1 MQILFDFG
9 INLGGDSTLMSRLIL
24 NIMKSE
30 WDRWLMSLFSTNW
43 PYLACSIEKANLQYS
58 NYPCLSGF
66 SITNG
71 GRKVV
76 SILNL
81 KRLGWSQTLPCTK
94 IHLKV
99 KSKPETEGCFRCTW
113 IKCLAPSVAGESF
126 RKRKN
131 CYHLHTFESNF
142 TVLWKNVDTSW
153 CSKQTDLLSLEPYV
167 LIKGSGLASLF
178 LFDRLPTTS
187 LKQKAFD
194 PGEDF
199 ITRSF
204 Y

>member
-1 MQILFDFG
+1 
-9 INLGGDSTLMSRLIL
+9 
-24 NIMKSE
+24 
-30 WDRWLMSLFSTNW
+30 MSLFSKNW

-58 NYPCLSGF
+58 NYPCLSSF

-71 GRKVV
+71 GRKVE

-81 KRLGWSQTLPCTK
+81 KRLGWGQTLPCTK

-142 TVLWKNVDTSW
+142 TVLWKNVDTRW
-153 CSKQTDLLSLEPYV
+153 CSKQTDLLSPEPYV
-167 LIKGSGLASLF
+167 LVKGSGLASLF
-178 LFDRLPTTS
+178 LFDSLGYPPPLANKRLLIQEKIS
-187 LKQKAFD
+187 SRAV
-194 PGEDF
+194 F
-199 ITRSF
+199 IKLTIF
-204 Y
+204 KTPVIFNFGTLFKFF